1 MGFKLLVMDVDGTLT
16 DGKIYV
22 TAKGEEFKVF
32 DVKDGYGIKNIL
44 HEIGMKSAII
54 TGRVSEI
61 VERRAQELE
70 VDWVY
75 QGVSDK
81 KACLQNLM
89 DEHGYA
95 KEEVM
100 YVGDDLND
108 LECMQ
113 MAGYSC
119 CPADAHERVKEIA
132 DYVASKHGGAGA
144 IREVIEMLNA
154 NDRRE

>member
-1 MGFKLLVMDVDGTLT
+1 MSLKLLVMDVDGTLT
-16 DGKIYV
+16 DGKIYI
-22 TAKGEEFKVF
+22 TAKGEAFKSF

-44 HEIGMKSAII
+44 HNIGMKSAII

-81 KACLQNLM
+81 RECLQNLM

-119 CPADAHERVKEIA
+119 CPADAHEIIKEAA
-132 DYVASKHGGAGA
+132 DYVASRCGGSGA
-144 IREVIEMLNA
+144 IREIIDNVI
-154 NDRRE
+154 R

>member
-1 MGFKLLVMDVDGTLT
+1 MSLKLLVMDVDGTLT
-16 DGKIYV
+16 DGKIYI
-22 TAKGEEFKVF
+22 TAKGEAFKSF

-44 HEIGMKSAII
+44 HNIGMKSAII

-81 KACLQNLM
+81 RECLQNLM
-89 DEHGYA
+89 DEYGYA

-119 CPADAHERVKEIA
+119 CPADAHEEVKKIA
-132 DYVASKHGGAGA
+132 DYVTIKCGGAGA
-144 IREVIEMLNA
+144 IREIIDMLKVKVY
-154 NDRRE
+154 